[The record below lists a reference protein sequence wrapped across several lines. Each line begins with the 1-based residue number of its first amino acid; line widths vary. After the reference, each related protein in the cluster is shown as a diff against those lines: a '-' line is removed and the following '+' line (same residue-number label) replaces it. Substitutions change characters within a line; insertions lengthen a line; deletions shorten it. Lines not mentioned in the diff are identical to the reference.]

1 MPVDPSGTEEPT
13 PLERT
18 LADLEG
24 RATELRETG
33 WQVATVPAAHVT
45 AEPPGAGESDRFGYV
60 YVAPGSAAGP
70 FREAFDAGEFGSFRL
85 FRRTVGGTEYLL
97 TELTDPQREIA
108 ILLAGGVEN
117 GDREAVRRAAEAEGA
132 IGRFASLPRAVRP
145 YVDPETTVPVDS
157 VAGPVPDDPV
167 AALVNRLV
175 AVGLDAYAVRLT
187 TRDLETIGFE
197 AVRALVPAAQPLFV
211 DEPYFGGRAERAP
224 EAMGYEPRL
233 ARQHHP
239 FP

>member
-1 MPVDPSGTEEPT
+1 VTPGNGRVMPVDPSGTEEPN

-45 AEPPGAGESDRFGYV
+45 AEPPGAGENDRFGYV

-132 IGRFASLPRAVRP
+132 MYSHVQLLDYTHLGSFRH
-145 YVDPETTVPVDS
+145 DPEPFFEPGIGDEIDGR
-157 VAGPVPDDPV
+157 AGG
-167 AALVNRLV
+167 A
-175 AVGLDAYAVRLT
+175 G
-187 TRDLETIGFE
+187 G
-197 AVRALVPAAQPLFV
+197 
-211 DEPYFGGRAERAP
+211 DERPNADEGGR
-224 EAMGYEPRL
+224 
-233 ARQHHP
+233 
-239 FP
+239 